1 MKSLRSPILLF
12 WTILLV
18 SLSFIIIMVKI
29 KKSKLTE
36 KETLPTRKP
45 AVAGSFYPGTQ
56 KELDAT
62 ISALL
67 NQAELIPATESAKIL
82 IVPHAGISYSGGI
95 AAHGFKQ
102 IQDKNYTHIII
113 LGASHRAFFTHA
125 SIFDKGIWET
135 PLGKVEV
142 DQNLAKKII
151 DGKKIIADT
160 TPHQDEHSLEIELI
174 FLQKVLKNFKIVPIL
189 LSQTS
194 DELIENLALK
204 FSQNLD
210 ENTLLVVS
218 TDLSHYPQYEM
229 AKKVDNETINGIL
242 TGKVKDFEK
251 TIQNLESQG
260 YPGVQTCACGAEAV
274 KVALKVGE
282 ILDLKFKKIKY
293 ENSGDVS
300 GEKSQVVG
308 YVAIVGYGK
317 GLSAT
322 EPLDDQAQKEAL
334 QISRKTLESY
344 LKSPL
349 APLVPFIPENK
360 ALTQPLGCFV
370 TLRNKEE
377 LRGCIGE
384 FEPKEPLYK
393 VIQKMAIEAA
403 TNDPRFFPV
412 TAKELPDIKIEISVM
427 TPKKKI
433 DNWQKIELG
442 KHGVVV
448 QKGFRAGTFLP
459 QVASETGWS
468 LEKFLGQL
476 CSQKAGLPPDCYR
489 DPSTNLYIFE
499 AQIFKEE

>member
-1 MKSLRSPILLF
+1 MLF

-151 DGKKIIADT
+151 NGKKIIADT

-282 ILDLKFKKIKY
+282 ILNLKFQKVKY
-293 ENSGDVS
+293 ANSGDT
-300 GEKSQVVG
+300 GGDKSQVVG

-317 GLSAT
+317 TTETS
-322 EPLDDQAQKEAL
+322 EPLDEEAKKEAL
-334 QISRKTLESY
+334 EIARQTLQKYLTERKIPEIT
-344 LKSPL
+344 
-349 APLVPFIPENK
+349 PENK
-360 ALTQPLGCFV
+360 ALFNPLGCFV
-370 TLRNKEE
+370 TLRKNGQ

-384 FEPKEPLYK
+384 FEPKDPLYK
-393 VIQKMAIEAA
+393 VIQRTAIEAT
-403 TNDPRFFPV
+403 TNDPRFLPV
-412 TAKELPDIKIEISVM
+412 TAKELPEIKIEISVM

-433 DNWQKIELG
+433 DNWQEIELG
-442 KHGVVV
+442 KHGVVI

-459 QVASETGWS
+459 QVASETGWN
-468 LEKFLGQL
+468 LEEFLSHL
-476 CSQKAGLPPDCYR
+476 CAEKAGLPSDCYK
-489 DPSTNLYIFE
+489 DSSTNLYIFE